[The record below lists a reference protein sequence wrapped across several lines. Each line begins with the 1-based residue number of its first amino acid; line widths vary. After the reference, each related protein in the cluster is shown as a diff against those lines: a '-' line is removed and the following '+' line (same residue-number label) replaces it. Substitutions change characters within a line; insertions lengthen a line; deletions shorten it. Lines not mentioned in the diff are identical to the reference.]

1 MDRIKKLELNRLV
14 KEFDY
19 IKSDYTYKH
28 ELANEADSKFII
40 SVNEFLSKHP
50 DIKEL
55 FDEKIN
61 KRIDNAIKKN
71 SVDDE
76 TKELPGTSEDE
87 DEENTENVIEEEE
100 TKEDIR
106 NPKLRNLYRSIVK
119 LTHPDKVKDFR
130 LNELYIEST
139 KYYDSNDIMGLYS
152 LCDKLFIDYEIEE
165 SEGESIK
172 TEIDTLRNRVEFL
185 QNTFTWKWF
194 NQTDDSIKEMIIVTY
209 IKTQIT

>member
-209 IKTQIT
+209 ELENL